1 MRTAPFRRDGVEDM
15 ISKNRWL
22 GATAVVAMSTL
33 AQPALA
39 QVQSF
44 NIPAQDV
51 THAVRLFARQ
61 GGVQILVAG
70 SVGGGRRIN
79 AVSGKMPVGEALQR
93 MLAHTGLAARSTGP
107 GRYVIVAE
115 ERPTQTSQAE
125 PDTVEGPADIVVT
138 GFRASQREAVAEKR
152 AADNVVETLH
162 ANDVGKLPDQNVA
175 EAIKRLPGLSVA
187 NDQGEGRYAIV
198 RGIDPSLLNVTL
210 NGQTLPAPEP
220 AGRQVKLDDLPSA
233 MIQSVSVT
241 KSLLPNQDANAIAG
255 EVAIR
260 TRTAFDSAKPF
271 FLDARA
277 AQGWYSLNHK
287 VPYELDATL
296 GGRFGAQEQFGAVV
310 SVNYSERPIQSENY
324 QGSTAFNAAGV
335 PDGNGLR
342 EYNLTR
348 KRLGVVGNFDW
359 HASDT
364 VKLYLRS
371 SYSKFEDHETR
382 DQNRIAITSFGT
394 TLKGTGT
401 ILVRRRNENDNTK
414 SVTLGGEFG
423 EVAGGTLEAS
433 GNWTRAEKDDPLRSE
448 FTFTTAKGA
457 LTLAYDPSTY
467 PYTLAP
473 TTPAF
478 ATPSLFTYSKV
489 NFDQR
494 STYEELWQGRFDYSH
509 DVAIGDGSTIKLGGK
524 YLSREKVNDQNK
536 TNYKTGSAKWT
547 LANPVGYPGESDFY
561 DGMFGFGTRINYDV
575 AKAYFDANPNA
586 VAIDK
591 SGTISDTLANDFGV
605 KEKIAAGYVMATLNF
620 GGLTLV
626 PGVRVE
632 HTEDDVKAKLVNA
645 ASTLADGY
653 NSFGHTR
660 YTDVFPGVNAK
671 FAITPTLMLRGA
683 VTTSIGRPNYA
694 NLAPYVLVDTSDPAV
709 AALSLGNPGLK
720 PYRAVN
726 YDAALEYYP
735 APGSILSAGFFHK
748 QIDNPIYS
756 NTNRQ
761 TNVTAAGVTYA
772 AANVTSLLNADS
784 EQVTGVEGNVQVQFT
799 FLPGVLSGFGVSAN
813 FTHVWGHA
821 SASVIR
827 AGDVPLAYQS
837 NNVGNAQIFF
847 EKYGVNARVA
857 FNYRSSYLDTI
868 AAIAAADQ
876 YTDGNGQLDVH
887 LGYQVT
893 PQFTLFGDAIN
904 LTDAPWRRYIGTK
917 NLLVERERYGT
928 QLRGG
933 VQIHF

>member
-1 MRTAPFRRDGVEDM
+1 M
-15 ISKNRWL
+15 ISKYRWL

-44 NIPAQDV
+44 NIPAQEV
-51 THAVRLFARQ
+51 TGAVRLFARQ
-61 GGVQILVAG
+61 GGVQIMVAG

-79 AVSGKMPVGEALQR
+79 AVSGKMPVAEALQR

-107 GRYVIVAE
+107 NRYVIVAE
-115 ERPTQTSQAE
+115 ERPAQTSQAE
-125 PDTVEGPADIVVT
+125 PDTVEVPGDIVVT

-152 AADNVVETLH
+152 AADNVIETLH

-233 MIQSVSVT
+233 MIQSVAVT
-241 KSLLPNQDANAIAG
+241 KSLLASQDANAIAG

-260 TRTAFDSAKPF
+260 TRTGFDSAKPF

-287 VPYELDATL
+287 VPYELDGTV
-296 GGRFGAQEQFGAVV
+296 GGRFGAQQQFGAVV
-310 SVNYSERPIQSENY
+310 SVNYSQRPIESQNY
-324 QGSTAFNAAGV
+324 QGSTNWNAAGV

-342 EYNLTR
+342 DYNLTR
-348 KRLGVVGNFDW
+348 TRLGVVGNFDW

-371 SYSKFEDHETR
+371 SYSEFQDHETR
-382 DQNRIAITSFGT
+382 DQNRVAVTSYGT

-414 SVTLGGEFG
+414 SLTLGGEFG
-423 EVAGGTLEAS
+423 QVAGGTLEVS
-433 GNWTRAEKDDPLRSE
+433 GNWTRAEKKDPLRSE
-448 FTFTTAKGA
+448 FTFTTGKGA
-457 LTLAYDPSTY
+457 LTLNYDPSTT

-473 TTPAF
+473 TTAAF
-478 ATPSLFTYSKV
+478 ANPSLFTYSKV

-494 STYEELWQGRFDYSH
+494 STYEALWQGRFDYTH
-509 DVAIGDGSTIKLGGK
+509 DVGIGDDSSIKFGGK

-536 TNYKTGSAKWT
+536 SNYKTGSTKWT
-547 LANPVGYPGESDFY
+547 LASPVATNGESDFY
-561 DGMFGFGTRINYDV
+561 DGMFGFGTRINYDA
-575 AKAYFDANPNA
+575 AKAYFDANPGA

-591 SGTISDTLANDFGV
+591 TSTTSDTLANDFAV
-605 KEKIAAGYVMATLNF
+605 KEKIAAGYVMATLRF

-626 PGVRVE
+626 PGVRIE
-632 HTEDDVKAKLVNA
+632 HTEDDVKAKVVNA
-645 ASTLADGY
+645 ASTLTDGY
-653 NSFGHTR
+653 NSFGHTS
-660 YTDVFPGVNAK
+660 YTDLFPGVNAK
-671 FAITPTLMLRGA
+671 FEFARNLLLRGA

-694 NLAPYVLVDTSDPAV
+694 NLAPYVVVDTSDPAT
-709 AALSLGNPGLK
+709 AAISLGNPNLK

-735 APGSILSAGFFHK
+735 APGSILSAGLFHK

-756 NTNRQ
+756 NPSDQ
-761 TNVTAAGVTYA
+761 TNVTV
-772 AANVTSLLNADS
+772 ANVLYPAATVTQLINADS
-784 EQVTGVEGNVQVQFT
+784 ETLTGIEGNVQVQFT
-799 FLPGVLSGFGVSAN
+799 FLPGFFSGFGVSAN

-821 SASVIR
+821 TASAVR
-827 AGDVPLAYQS
+827 AGEIPLAYQS
-837 NNVGNAQIFF
+837 KNVGNAQIFF
-847 EKYGVNARVA
+847 EKYGLSARVA

-868 AAIAAADQ
+868 TKAAATDQ

-887 LGYQVT
+887 LSYQVT
-893 PQFTLFGDAIN
+893 PQFTVFGDAIN
-904 LTDAPWRRYIGTK
+904 LTDAPWRRYIGSR

>member
-1 MRTAPFRRDGVEDM
+1 M

-39 QVQSF
+39 QVLSF

-51 THAVRLFARQ
+51 TGAVRLFARQ
-61 GGVQILVAG
+61 SGVQIIVAG
-70 SVGGGRRIN
+70 SVGAGHRTN
-79 AVSGKMPVGEALQR
+79 AVAGKLLVAEALQQ
-93 MLAHTGLAARSTGP
+93 MLARTGLTARATGP
-107 GRYVIVAE
+107 NRYVIVAE
-115 ERPTQTSQAE
+115 DRPTQTSQTESAAAE
-125 PDTVEGPADIVVT
+125 APTDIVVT

-152 AADNVVETLH
+152 AADNVIETLH

-198 RGIDPSLLNVTL
+198 RGIDPALLNVTL

-220 AGRQVKLDDLPSA
+220 GSRQVKLDDLPSA
-233 MIQSVSVT
+233 MIQSVAVT
-241 KSLLPNQDANAIAG
+241 KAVLASQDANAIAG

-260 TRTAFDSAKPF
+260 TRTGFDSAKPF

-287 VPYELDATL
+287 VPYELDGTV
-296 GGRFGAQEQFGAVV
+296 GGRFGARQQFGAVV
-310 SVNYSERPIQSENY
+310 SVNYSERPIESQNY
-324 QGSTAFNAAGV
+324 QGSTNWVNGV

-342 EYNLTR
+342 DYNLTR
-348 KRLGVVGNFDW
+348 TRLGVVGNFDW
-359 HASDT
+359 HASET
-364 VKLYLRS
+364 AKLYLRT
-371 SYSKFEDHETR
+371 SYSKFQDHEIR
-382 DQNRIAITSFGT
+382 DQNRLAITTPGANPKAT
-394 TLKGTGT
+394 AT
-401 ILVRRRNENDNTK
+401 ILVRNRNEDDNTK

-423 EVAGGTLEAS
+423 QIAGGTLELS
-433 GNWTRAEKDDPLRSE
+433 GNWTRAEKKDPLRSE

-457 LTLAYDPSTY
+457 VTLNYDPSTY
-467 PYTLAP
+467 PYTLTP
-473 TTPAF
+473 TTAVF
-478 ATPSLFTYSKV
+478 TTPSLFTFSKV

-494 STYEELWQGRFDYSH
+494 STYEELWQGRFDYTH
-509 DVAIGDGSTIKLGGK
+509 DIGIGDGSSFKLGGK
-524 YLSREKVNDQNK
+524 YLNRDKFNDQNK
-536 TNYKTGSAKWT
+536 TSYKSTKTAWT
-547 LANPVGYPGESDFY
+547 LANPVGFPGVSDFY
-561 DGMFGFGTRINYDV
+561 DGMFNLGTRINYDA
-575 AKAYFDANPNA
+575 AKAYFDANPGVA
-586 VAIDK
+586 AIDK
-591 SGTISDTLANDFGV
+591 TSTLSDTLANDFKV
-605 KEKIAAGYVMATLNF
+605 QEKIAAGYVMATLKF

-632 HTEDDVKAKLVNA
+632 HTEDKVKAKLVNA
-645 ASTLADGY
+645 ASTLTDDY
-653 NSFGHTR
+653 NSFGKTS

-671 FAITPTLMLRGA
+671 FEFARNLMLRGA

-694 NLAPYVLVDTSDPAV
+694 NLSPFVVVDTSDPA
-709 AALSLGNPGLK
+709 AAAISLGNPHLK

-735 APGSILSAGFFHK
+735 APGAILAAGVFHK

-756 NTNRQ
+756 NANRQ
-761 TNVTAAGVTYA
+761 TNFTAAGVSYPV
-772 AANVTSLLNADS
+772 ANVTQLLNADS
-784 EQVTGVEGNVQVQFT
+784 ETVTGVEGNVQVQFT

-821 SASVIR
+821 NASVIR
-827 AGDVPLAYQS
+827 AGDVPLAFQS
-837 NNVGNAQIFF
+837 KNVGNAQIFF
-847 EKYGVNARVA
+847 EKYGLSARVA

-868 AAIAAADQ
+868 GGSAATDQ

-887 LGYQVT
+887 LSYQVT

-904 LTDAPWRRYIGTK
+904 LTDAPWRRYIGTRAQ
-917 NLLVERERYGT
+917 LVEREHYGT

>member
-1 MRTAPFRRDGVEDM
+1 M
-15 ISKNRWL
+15 ISKYRWL

-39 QVQSF
+39 QVQRF

-51 THAVRLFARQ
+51 TSAVLLFARQ
-61 GGVQILVAG
+61 SGMQIIVANN
-70 SVGGGRRIN
+70 VGAGHRTN
-79 AVSGKMPVGEALQR
+79 AVTGKLPASDALER
-93 MLAHTGLAARSTGP
+93 MLAKTGLIAISTGAN
-107 GRYVIVAE
+107 RYVIVPGEWRAQGSD
-115 ERPTQTSQAE
+115 TA
-125 PDTVEGPADIVVT
+125 PDTVPVPADIVVT

-152 AADNVVETLH
+152 AADNVIETLH

-233 MIQSVSVT
+233 MIQSVAVT
-241 KSLLPNQDANAIAG
+241 KSLLPSQDANAIAG

-260 TRTAFDSAKPF
+260 TRTGFDSAKPF

-287 VPYELDATL
+287 VPYELDGTV
-296 GGRFGAQEQFGAVV
+296 GGRFGARQQFGAVV
-310 SVNYSERPIQSENY
+310 SVNYSQRPIESQNY
-324 QGSTAFNAAGV
+324 QGSTNWVNGV

-342 EYNLTR
+342 DYNLTR
-348 KRLGVVGNFDW
+348 TRLGVVGNFDW

-364 VKLYLRS
+364 VKLYLRT
-371 SYSKFEDHETR
+371 SYSKFQDHETR
-382 DQNRIAITSFGT
+382 DQNRLAITTPGAT
-394 TLKGTGT
+394 PKATGT
-401 ILVRRRNENDNTK
+401 ILVRNRNEDDNTK

-423 EVAGGTLEAS
+423 QVAGGTLELS
-433 GNWTRAEKDDPLRSE
+433 GNWTRAEKLDPLRSE

-457 LTLAYDPSTY
+457 LTSTYDPSTY
-467 PYTLAP
+467 PYTLTP

-478 ATPSLFTYSKV
+478 TTPSLFTFSKV

-494 STYEELWQGRFDYSH
+494 STYEELWQGRFDYTH
-509 DVAIGDGSTIKLGGK
+509 DIGIGDGSTFKLGGK
-524 YLSREKVNDQNK
+524 YLTRDKFNDQNK
-536 TNYKTGSAKWT
+536 TNYKATKTVWT
-547 LANPVGYPGESDFY
+547 LANPVGYPGASDFY
-561 DGMFGFGTRINYDV
+561 DGMFGFGTRINYDA
-575 AKAYFDANPNA
+575 AKAYFDANSGVA
-586 VAIDK
+586 AIDK
-591 SGTISDTLANDFGV
+591 AGTLSDTLSNDFDV
-605 KEKIAAGYVMATLNF
+605 REKIAAGYVMATLKL

-632 HTEDDVKAKLVNA
+632 HTEDDVKAKLVTA
-645 ASTLADGY
+645 ASTLTDGY
-653 NSFGHTR
+653 NSFGHTS

-671 FAITPTLMLRGA
+671 FEFARNLLLRGA

-694 NLAPYVLVDTSDPAV
+694 NLAPFVVVDTSDPS
-709 AALSLGNPGLK
+709 AAAISLGNANLK

-735 APGSILSAGFFHK
+735 APGAILSAGAFHK

-761 TNVTAAGVTYA
+761 TNFTAAGVTYA
-772 AANVTSLLNADS
+772 AANVTQLLNADS
-784 EQVTGVEGNVQVQFT
+784 ETITGVEGNVQVQFT

-821 SASVIR
+821 NAGVIR

-837 NNVGNAQIFF
+837 KNVGNAQIFF
-847 EKYGVNARVA
+847 EKSGLSARVA

-868 AAIAAADQ
+868 ATTAAADQ

-887 LGYQVT
+887 LSYQVT
-893 PQFTLFGDAIN
+893 PQFTLFGDATN
-904 LTDAPWRRYIGTK
+904 LTDAPWRRYIGTRTQ
-917 NLLVERERYGT
+917 LVERERYGT